1 MIIGGQNMAG
11 WATMAGWPVGIGWL
25 SPVASPATIGG
36 ADGI

>member
-1 MIIGGQNMAG
+1 MIIGWQVVVS
-11 WATMAGWPVGIGWL
+11 WPSIVSPL

>member
-1 MIIGGQNMAG
+1 MDMIVS
-11 WATMAGWPVGIGWL
+11 WPVVISWQ